1 MAHVRSPGGAP
12 DTYASW
18 MGDAS
23 VVDEMMANAWPPQ
36 VVERVGSWRYRWA
49 SGVTRRANSV
59 LAIREAGDVDELIA
73 RAERF
78 YKSRDARR
86 LFQVT
91 TASTP
96 RSLVGV
102 LEARGYR
109 PTARTLV
116 SCTDAKVV
124 VDSTMP
130 APGFV
135 RRVDSQPTA
144 GWFETYW
151 SVEKTRGR
159 APGDDAI
166 CRDVLLRP
174 VLPTSF
180 VSVVDGQEVIGVGQV
195 VVEHGWAGVQCM
207 ATPPAHRRRGAGSAV
222 LNALAVEA
230 LARGAE
236 RMYLA
241 VMADNAGARS
251 LYERAGF
258 RPAHDYCYYAA
269 P

>member
-1 MAHVRSPGGAP
+1 
-12 DTYASW
+12 
-18 MGDAS
+18 
-23 VVDEMMANAWPPQ
+23 
-36 VVERVGSWRYRWA
+36 
-49 SGVTRRANSV
+49 V
-59 LAIREAGDVDELIA
+59 LAIGEAGDVDELIA

-78 YKSRDARR
+78 YRSRDARP

-96 RSLVGV
+96 RSLVGE

-109 PTARTLV
+109 PAARTLV
-116 SCTDAKVV
+116 LDAATDVV
-124 VDSTMP
+124 ADNTMT
-130 APGFV
+130 APRFA
-135 RRVDSQPTA
+135 RRVDLHPTE
-144 GWFETYW
+144 GWFDAYW
-151 SVEKTRGR
+151 SIERTRGR
-159 APGDDAI
+159 TPGDDAI

-174 VLPTSF
+174 ALPTSF
-180 VSVVDGQEVIGVGQV
+180 VTVVDGQEVIGVGQV

-207 ATPPAHRRRGAGSAV
+207 ATPPAHRRRGAASAV
-222 LNALAVEA
+222 LNALAVQA
-230 LARGAE
+230 LALWAE

-258 RPAHDYCYYAA
+258 RPVHEYCYFTA